1 MPQWFH
7 ANLSSLIKTLGDQLV
22 FSTKVVIL
30 SVVGSHL
37 TLVTSTQCSMREFG
51 VKILKQTFWPFYY
64 FSTVFINFE
73 YDLKSRY
80 FEDFHCFCHYW
91 KSDIFASSP
100 FILLLGFFPI
110 DSVILAHLLFCPK
123 SRSWDLCL
131 GNRREY
137 EKHSFFSTFDI
148 YERIFSSF
156 KRW

>member
-37 TLVTSTQCSMREFG
+37 TLVTYPQCL
-51 VKILKQTFWPFYY
+51 LKKAFYY
-64 FSTVFINFE
+64 FFYSFQFSSTSNLL
-73 YDLKSRY
+73 YDFKSRF
-80 FEDFHCFCHYW
+80 FEDFYCFCHYW

-110 DSVILAHLLFCPK
+110 DSVILAHLLFLSK
-123 SRSWDLCL
+123 VTFL
-131 GNRREY
+131 GFMLRQPARIRKTLIFQHFWHLWAN
-137 EKHSFFSTFDI
+137 FF
-148 YERIFSSF
+148 
-156 KRW
+156 